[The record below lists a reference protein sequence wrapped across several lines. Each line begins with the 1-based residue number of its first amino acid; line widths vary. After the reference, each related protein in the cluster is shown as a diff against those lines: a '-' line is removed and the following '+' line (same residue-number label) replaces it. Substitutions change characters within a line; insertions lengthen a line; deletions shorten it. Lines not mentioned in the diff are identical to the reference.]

1 MAKLQTIVNANDNL
15 KDRAYYRGTD
25 FKGLKERLL
34 VHLPKARE
42 LIAKYCKKY
51 YKDLKNDDDYI
62 FLENQIC
69 MGLDKGAFTPGNR
82 AIKVE
87 FLALML
93 KVHPLELY
101 NDPDLG
107 F

>member
-1 MAKLQTIVNANDNL
+1 MSKLQTIVNANDNL
-15 KDRAYYRGTD
+15 KDRAYYKSTD
-25 FKGLKERLL
+25 FKGSKERLL
-34 VHLPKARE
+34 NHIPQARK
-42 LIAKYCKKY
+42 LIEKYCKKY
-51 YKDLKNDDDYI
+51 YKDLQNDDNYI

-69 MGLDKGAFTPGNR
+69 MGLDKGAYTPGNR

-101 NDPDLG
+101 NDTEFD